1 MKRGIAEG
9 LVGLCILAAL
19 PSCVASRQDMQPEAH
34 TENGVEAV
42 GGRKPPAA
50 VWVRH
55 REIPLLQVEALSV
68 YREMICYLTPEPK
81 TSRAEQPA
89 IEKLTAYVGFPAGS
103 IRLDPKYGNNH
114 AELEKL
120 KERLAKLQDTG
131 NKVRAVR
138 LTGFASPDGSTAE
151 NERLAGNRAVG
162 LKNYLQKL
170 PELAGGIPVAIDWVG
185 EDWDGLRELIA
196 GSGQSYRER
205 VLAVLDTY
213 TDADSR
219 RKQLK
224 ALDKGAIYK
233 DIEKSFF
240 SRLRRMELDITYET
254 VVKADVQ
261 SPDLQVLA
269 EKVVTDPDKLTLDEL
284 LRVAVL
290 YRPGTE
296 QYREVYELAA
306 YRYPDSRE
314 AVLNAGAASLALG
327 DREAA
332 AYFLRQAADDPRSW
346 NNLGVLAL
354 MENESSEAVSWFRKA
369 MPQNPR
375 LSRHNIRIAQ
385 GY

>member
-1 MKRGIAEG
+1 MKRRIADG
-9 LVGLCILAAL
+9 VAGLCMLAAL
-19 PSCVASRQDMQPEAH
+19 SSCQTLRQDTLPSV
-34 TENGVEAV
+34 TVE
-42 GGRKPPAA
+42 KEPAA
-50 VWVRH
+50 ATLVR
-55 REIPLLQVEALSV
+55 RAEIPLLQVDAISV
-68 YREMICYLTPEPK
+68 YREMISYLIPEPEV
-81 TSRAEQPA
+81 SQVEQPVS
-89 IEKLTAYVGFPAGS
+89 EKLTAYIGFPAGS
-103 IRLDPKYGNNH
+103 GRLDLKYGNNR

-120 KERLAKLQDTG
+120 KERLSRLQAG
-131 NKVRAVR
+131 EKKIQSVR
-138 LTGFASPDGSTAE
+138 LTGFASPDGSTSE

-162 LKNYLQKL
+162 FKNYLQKL
-170 PELAGGIPVAIDWVG
+170 PELAGGVAVTIDWVG
-185 EDWDGLRELIA
+185 EDWNGLRELIA

-314 AVLNAGAASLALG
+314 AQLNAAAASLALG
-327 DREAA
+327 DQEAA
-332 AYFLRQAADDPRSW
+332 RYFLQQCGDDPRSYI
-346 NNLGVLAL
+346 NQGVLLL
-354 MENESSEAVSWFRKA
+354 MEGDAAGACGYFRKA

-375 LSRHNIRIAQ
+375 LARENLSMALKMMPLS
-385 GY
+385 GM